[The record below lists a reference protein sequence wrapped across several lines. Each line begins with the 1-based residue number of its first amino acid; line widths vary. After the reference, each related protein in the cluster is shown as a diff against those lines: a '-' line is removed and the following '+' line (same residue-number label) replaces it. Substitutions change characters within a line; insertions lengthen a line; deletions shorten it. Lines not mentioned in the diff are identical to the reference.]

1 MSSRPLLLV
10 LVSFAIYL
18 QYAESS
24 MLEEVKEINKR
35 DVNRRQTTNYCSK
48 YLLNYPQSCNATL
61 LLDDNVVLLLNN
73 TPHLLTDEHLDQLN
87 TAYGKIC
94 RAECFD
100 PIIAFDRCYF
110 AGTNNDELLEFYERL
125 ERQGICGKEGNDF
138 CEVHYLR
145 FYRRNV
151 TFINTLVTN
160 CHNVFTSSGIN
171 CNWSPTRACRQ
182 MVAEFI
188 TNMGCCA
195 RPILGD
201 GITGCTTSTVKPAC
215 ASQIGIA
222 TSAIVAIIVVVIIF
236 IMIIIGAF
244 VLTVVVVLMALN
256 KKKNIRIRAAAYA
269 RHIDEKDDL

>member
-1 MSSRPLLLV
+1 MTSRLLLLF
-10 LVSFAIYL
+10 LVVFAVYL
-18 QYAESS
+18 QYAEGS
-24 MLEEVKEINKR
+24 MSKKVKEITSKT
-35 DVNRRQTTNYCSK
+35 DVSLKQTGGAPTGRCSQ
-48 YLLNYPQSCNATL
+48 YLQNYPKSCNITL

-100 PIIAFDRCYF
+100 PIMAFDRCYF
-110 AGTNNDELLEFYERL
+110 DGHDEVIEFYERL

-195 RPILGD
+195 RPYLGD

-215 ASQIGIA
+215 VSQITDNTTTIA
-222 TSAIVAIIVVVIIF
+222 AIIVVIIVIVIL
-236 IMIIIGAF
+236 IGAAAIAAF
-244 VLTVVVVLMALN
+244 VFLVL
-256 KKKNIRIRAAAYA
+256 KNGPGRANRDYQA
-269 RHIDEKDDL
+269 HIDDAKL

>member
-73 TPHLLTDEHLDQLN
+73 TPHLLTDEHLDSLN
-87 TAYGKIC
+87 VAYSQIC
-94 RAECFD
+94 RSECVD
-100 PIIAFDRCYF
+100 PIIAYDRCYF
-110 AGTNNDELLEFYERL
+110 AGNDEVIEFFERF
-125 ERQGICGKEGNDF
+125 ERQGICGKEGSDF
-138 CEVHYLR
+138 CEVLYLR
-145 FYRRNV
+145 TYRQNV
-151 TFINTLVTN
+151 TFFSTLLTN
-160 CHNVFTSSGIN
+160 CGNVFTSSGVK
-171 CNWSPTRACRQ
+171 CNILTTKSCMQ

-222 TSAIVAIIVVVIIF
+222 TSTIVAIIVAVIIL
-236 IMIIIGAF
+236 IMILIGAF
-244 VLTVVVVLMALN
+244 VVTVVVVFMALN

>member
-73 TPHLLTDEHLDQLN
+73 TPHLLTDEHLDSLN
-87 TAYGKIC
+87 VAYSQIC
-94 RAECFD
+94 RSECVD
-100 PIIAFDRCYF
+100 PIIAYDRCYF
-110 AGTNNDELLEFYERL
+110 AGNDEVIEFFERF
-125 ERQGICGKEGNDF
+125 ERQGICGKEGSDF
-138 CEVHYLR
+138 CEVLYLR
-145 FYRRNV
+145 TYRQNV
-151 TFINTLVTN
+151 TFFSTLLTN
-160 CHNVFTSSGIN
+160 CGNVFTSSGVK
-171 CNWSPTRACRQ
+171 CNILTTKSCMQ

-195 RPILGD
+195 RPYLGD

-215 ASQIGIA
+215 VSQITDNTTTIA
-222 TSAIVAIIVVVIIF
+222 AIIVVIIVIVIL
-236 IMIIIGAF
+236 IGAAAIAAF
-244 VLTVVVVLMALN
+244 VFLVL
-256 KKKNIRIRAAAYA
+256 KNGPGRANRDYQA
-269 RHIDEKDDL
+269 HIDDAKL